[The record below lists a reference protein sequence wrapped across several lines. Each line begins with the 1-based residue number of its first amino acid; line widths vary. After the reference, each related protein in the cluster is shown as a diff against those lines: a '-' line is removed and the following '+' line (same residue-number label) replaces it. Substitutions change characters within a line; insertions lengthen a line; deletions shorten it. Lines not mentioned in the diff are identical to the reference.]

1 MPYDGLE
8 CNYQN
13 VFGIEPAEVV
23 SAGVKSVYKDVSA
36 SYWAYDAIAT
46 MNSIDRTGGFQTEYY
61 RLNDH
66 ATRADFTAAV
76 YNGLHVQQAYNR
88 MNLHNTMA
96 RAYKSVII

>member
-1 MPYDGLE
+1 MFE
-8 CNYQN
+8 
-13 VFGIEPAEVV
+13 IEPTEVV

-46 MNSIDRTGGFQTEYY
+46 MNSIDRTGGFQTVYY

-76 YNGLHVQQAYNR
+76 YNGLHVQ
-88 MNLHNTMA
+88 
-96 RAYKSVII
+96 